1 LLSSIGRLA
10 AKKLPPCTSLVETS
24 RGWRIAKEKAAHK
37 IDVVIALAMAA
48 HAAMTRQWDEESKIV
63 QPFFAGTP
71 RNIPA
76 QNYGVGASERAPM
89 PDAPPPISNY
99 DYDRERAGV
108 IMCCP
113 TARSARR
120 LSAAGEG
127 GGDPFKNDEARQ
139 IKAAAL
145 EPGGGDG
152 PCSG

>member
-99 DYDRERAGV
+99 DYDRERGWRDYV
-108 IMCCP
+108 LPDGQISSTP
-113 TARSARR
+113 F
-120 LSAAGEG
+120 G
-127 GGDPFKNDEARQ
+127 GGRRWW
-139 IKAAAL
+139 
-145 EPGGGDG
+145 G
-152 PCSG
+152 PV